1 MENSEEGTDGSW
13 GQGSFPVG
21 ECIQS
26 LGGTQMGGFSGA
38 EKKVWGE
45 LGVLTARSAL
55 RKDSRGGVVPA
66 DHPAPDVL
74 EPSLGLRVGLP
85 DLEALMCLSKP
96 SWTGSEI

>member
-26 LGGTQMGGFSGA
+26 LGGTQMDGFSGA

-45 LGVLTARSAL
+45 LGVLTARPAL
-55 RKDSRGGVVPA
+55 TKDTGGGC
-66 DHPAPDVL
+66 
-74 EPSLGLRVGLP
+74 PS
-85 DLEALMCLSKP
+85 
-96 SWTGSEI
+96 